1 MGEEVGGEVG
11 GNLIIKNNNT
21 MALQYNKDKNGGSW
35 QETTKRLVWSKG
47 RIIPN
52 FSPELWRW
60 DKCGKVMKY
69 SEHGN
74 RNSEHG
80 WEIDHINPL
89 ANGGTDHLDNLQ
101 PLNWSSNAEKGDSLN
116 WSCNN

>member
-1 MGEEVGGEVG
+1 MVEEVGSEVG

-89 ANGGTDHLDNLQ
+89 ANGGTDHLGNLQ
-101 PLNWSSNAEKGDSLN
+101 PLNWSNNAEKGDSLN
-116 WSCNN
+116 WSCNS